1 MKKDL
6 VISIGE
12 IVWDQFA
19 ETTVLGGAPLNVA
32 YHLHAQGWPA
42 MIISRVGQDELGR
55 ATIDKIKQL
64 GLPVQGI
71 QQDPILP
78 TGRVLVSLD
87 ARNQPHFDIA
97 APAAWDNIQLEETI
111 SLLGDTCYHLVFGT
125 LAQRNKTSRR
135 VIEKLCDK
143 ARSRFYDVNLRPPH
157 TPAQHVRRSLAAAD
171 VLKVNRE
178 ELLTLND
185 WFIKQKGPEEDMAGA
200 LLAAFDLSL
209 LAVTDGANGARL
221 ITRRRSV
228 FHPGFPVRAADPVGS
243 GDAFF
248 SALIIG
254 RLSGLP
260 LDVCLERANRAG
272 AYVASQ
278 TGATP
283 EYPEKV
289 SQDGS
294 RQIHDE

>member
-1 MKKDL
+1 
-6 VISIGE
+6 
-12 IVWDQFA
+12 
-19 ETTVLGGAPLNVA
+19 
-32 YHLHAQGWPA
+32 

-71 QQDPILP
+71 QQDPVLP
-78 TGRVLVSLD
+78 TGRVMVSLD

-97 APAAWDNIQLEETI
+97 GPAAWDNIQLEETL

-135 VIEKLCDK
+135 VIERLCGK

-157 TPAQHVRRSLAAAD
+157 TPAEHVRRSLAAAD

-178 ELLTLND
+178 ELLTIND

-221 ITRRRSV
+221 ITRQRSV
-228 FHPGFPVRAADPVGS
+228 FHPGFPVQAADPVGS

-254 RLSGLP
+254 YLSGLP

-283 EYPEKV
+283 EYPDNGKGPGLH
-289 SQDGS
+289 DG
-294 RQIHDE
+294 

>member
-6 VISIGE
+6 IISIGE

-32 YHLHAQGWPA
+32 YHLQAQGWPA
-42 MIISRVGQDELGR
+42 MIISRVGDDELGR
-55 ATIDKIKQL
+55 TTIDKVKKL

-71 QQDPILP
+71 QQDPVLP

-97 APAAWDNIQLEETI
+97 APAAWDNIQLEEAL
-111 SLLGDTCYHLVFGT
+111 SLVGDTRYHLVFGT
-125 LAQRNKTSRR
+125 LAQRNETSRQ
-135 VIEKLCDK
+135 VIERLCDK
-143 ARSRFYDVNLRPPH
+143 ALSRFYDVNLRPPH
-157 TPAQHVRRSLAAAD
+157 TPAGHVRRSLAAAD

-178 ELLTLND
+178 ELLTVND
-185 WFIKQKGPEEDMAGA
+185 WFMKQEGPEEDIAGA
-200 LLAAFDLSL
+200 LLTAFDLSL

-221 ITRRRSV
+221 ITRDRNV
-228 FHPGFPVRAADPVGS
+228 FHPGFPVQAVDPVGS

-254 RLSGLP
+254 YLSGLP
-260 LDVCLERANRAG
+260 LDLCLEQANRAG

-283 EYPEKV
+283 EYPGTG
-289 SQDGS
+289 SQGS
-294 RQIHDE
+294 RQIHGE

>member
-6 VISIGE
+6 VVSIGE

-19 ETTVLGGAPLNVA
+19 GTVVLGGAPLNVA

-42 MIISRVGQDELGR
+42 MIISRVGRDELGR
-55 ATIDKIKQL
+55 QTIDQIRKL

-97 APAAWDNIQLEETI
+97 APAAWDNIQLEETL
-111 SLLGDTCYHLVFGT
+111 SLVGDTRYHMVFGT
-125 LAQRNKTSRR
+125 LAQRNETSRQ
-135 VIEKLCDK
+135 VIERLHDK
-143 ARSRFYDVNLRPPH
+143 ALSRFYDVNLRPPH
-157 TPAQHVRRSLAAAD
+157 TPAEHVRRSLAVAD

-185 WFIKQKGPEEDMAGA
+185 WFMQQGGPEEDIADA

-221 ITRRRSV
+221 ITRNRSV
-228 FHPGFPVRAADPVGS
+228 SHAGFPVQAADPVGS

-248 SALIIG
+248 AALIIG
-254 RLSGLP
+254 YLSNLP
-260 LDVCLERANRAG
+260 LEVCLERANRAG

-283 EYPEKV
+283 EYPEC
-289 SQDGS
+289 S
-294 RQIHDE
+294 RKIQGE

>member
-6 VISIGE
+6 IISIGE

-32 YHLHAQGWPA
+32 YHLQAQGWPA
-42 MIISRVGQDELGR
+42 MIISRVGDDELGR
-55 ATIDKIKQL
+55 TTIDKVKKL

-71 QQDPILP
+71 QQDPVLP

-97 APAAWDNIQLEETI
+97 APAAWDNIQLEEAL
-111 SLLGDTCYHLVFGT
+111 SLVGDTRYHLVFGT
-125 LAQRNKTSRR
+125 LAQRNETSRQ
-135 VIEKLCDK
+135 VIESLCDK
-143 ARSRFYDVNLRPPH
+143 ALSRFYDVNLRPPY
-157 TPAQHVRRSLAAAD
+157 TPAGHVRRSLAAAD

-178 ELLTLND
+178 ELLTIND
-185 WFIKQKGPEEDMAGA
+185 WFMKQGGPEEDIAGS
-200 LLAAFDLSL
+200 LLTTFDLSL

-221 ITRRRSV
+221 ITRNRSV
-228 FHPGFPVRAADPVGS
+228 FHPGFPVQTADPVGS

-254 RLSGLP
+254 YLSGLP
-260 LDVCLERANRAG
+260 LEVCLERANRAG

-283 EYPEKV
+283 KYPGTG
-289 SQDGS
+289 SQGS
-294 RQIHDE
+294 SLSP

>member
-19 ETTVLGGAPLNVA
+19 GTIVLGGAPLNVA
-32 YHLHAQGWPA
+32 YHLHARGWPA
-42 MIISRVGQDELGR
+42 MIISRVGEDELGQ
-55 ATIDKIKQL
+55 TTLDKVKKL
-64 GLPVQGI
+64 GLPAQGI
-71 QQDPILP
+71 QQDPVLP

-97 APAAWDNIQLEETI
+97 APAAWDNIQLEETL
-111 SLLGDTCYHLVFGT
+111 SLVGDTSYHLVFGT
-125 LAQRNKTSRR
+125 LAQRNETSRQ
-135 VIEKLCDK
+135 VIERLCDK
-143 ARSRFYDVNLRPPH
+143 ALSRFYDVNLRPPH
-157 TPAQHVRRSLAAAD
+157 TPAEHVRQSLAAAD

-178 ELLTLND
+178 ELLTIND
-185 WFIKQKGPEEDMAGA
+185 WFMKQGGPEEDIAGA
-200 LLAAFDLSL
+200 LLTAFDLSL

-221 ITRRRSV
+221 ITRKRSV
-228 FHPGFPVRAADPVGS
+228 FHPGFPVQVADPVGS

-272 AYVASQ
+272 AYVASR

-283 EYPEKV
+283 EYHENG
-289 SQDGS
+289 SQGS